1 MINNLFP
8 SVSCAPGS
16 LLSFNIHYLANF
28 LVSLRGS
35 EGYPCSQRADLSE
48 VIQIRDLT
56 HISLTPNSM
65 VLTTVHHAPCS
76 QPVIQLTNSRLSLIL
91 RPSAVC
97 PKPFFLFPRILS
109 FPFLYLNRAIHFFP
123 YVSLRAF
130 SHVTPS
136 T

>member
-1 MINNLFP
+1 MIKNPFP

-16 LLSFNIHYLANF
+16 LLSFNMHYLANF
-28 LVSLRGS
+28 LVSLQGS
-35 EGYPCSQRADLSE
+35 EGYSCSQTADLSE
-48 VIQIRDLT
+48 VIQIQGLN

-65 VLTTVHHAPCS
+65 VLTTMHHAPCS

-97 PKPFFLFPRILS
+97 PKPFFPPRILS
-109 FPFLYLNRAIHFFP
+109 FPFLYLNRTIHFFP
-123 YVSLRAF
+123 YISLRAF